1 MAINFTS
8 LGGEVS
14 TPTEVTPTQSGISLN
29 LEKNTV
35 LDLAKAAPASI

>member
-14 TPTEVTPTQSGISLN
+14 TPTEVTPTQSGISLM
-29 LEKNTV
+29 LIYV
-35 LDLAKAAPASI
+35 LVGILL